1 MVLKRTSRNI
11 ISSPSL
17 AGRLG
22 SVVTVGENGEVPGA
36 LDTVDSRS
44 KLALL
49 SKSNLPSTVLDQTAS
64 IINQTG
70 KLVNNSGS
78 TLSKLANNFITNP
91 QQAGRKTLISYL
103 SPVLN
108 LFSITKYIS
117 ALKGFMSG
125 NARQSVA
132 DLISGLI
139 LNSVAGDS
147 KKLALAN
154 SSDQAK
160 ELFPNSLIKL
170 AGIGIM
176 EFTKQL
182 DSGSGRLNKLGGSES
197 MRWGVNSLFT
207 EVFSPI
213 QGILKTALLGR
224 GKVSTPD
231 VDFAEKM
238 VIPPLPNPRN

>member
-1 MVLKRTSRNI
+1 
-11 ISSPSL
+11 
-17 AGRLG
+17 
-22 SVVTVGENGEVPGA
+22 
-36 LDTVDSRS
+36 
-44 KLALL
+44 LL

-70 KLVNNSGS
+70 RLVNNSGG

-103 SPVLN
+103 SPILN

-139 LNSVAGDS
+139 LNSVASDS

-154 SSDQAK
+154 SPDKAK

-231 VDFAEKM
+231 VDFSQ
-238 VIPPLPNPRN
+238 

>member
-1 MVLKRTSRNI
+1 MALKRTSRNI
-11 ISSPSL
+11 IPSSSL

-22 SVVTVGENGEVPGA
+22 SVVTVGENGEVPRV
-36 LDTVDSRS
+36 LDTGDSRS

-70 KLVNNSGS
+70 KLVNNSGD
-78 TLSKLANNFITNP
+78 TLSKLANNFMTNP
-91 QQAGRKTLISYL
+91 QQGGRKTLISYL

-108 LFSITKYIS
+108 LFSITKYIG
-117 ALKGFMSG
+117 ALKGFMTG

-154 SSDQAK
+154 SPDQAK
-160 ELFPNSLIKL
+160 QLFPNSLIKL
-170 AGIGIM
+170 LGIGIM

-182 DSGSGRLNKLGGSES
+182 DSGSGRLAKLGGTES
-197 MRWGVNSLFT
+197 MRWGMNSLFT

-213 QGILKTALLGR
+213 QGILNTALLGR

-231 VDFAEKM
+231 VDFSQ
-238 VIPPLPNPRN
+238 

>member
-1 MVLKRTSRNI
+1 MALKRTNRNI
-11 ISSPSL
+11 TPSPSL
-17 AGRLG
+17 AGRG
-22 SVVTVGENGEVPGA
+22 SSVVTVGENSEIPRALGGEA
-36 LDTVDSRS
+36 SRS

-70 KLVNNSGS
+70 KLVNNSGG

-117 ALKGFMSG
+117 ALRGFMTG

-132 DLISGLI
+132 DFISGLI
-139 LNSVAGDS
+139 LNSVASDS

-154 SSDQAK
+154 SSGQAK

-213 QGILKTALLGR
+213 QGIVNTALFGR

-231 VDFAEKM
+231 VDFSKK
-238 VIPPLPNPRN
+238 

>member
-1 MVLKRTSRNI
+1 MALKRISRNI
-11 ISSPSL
+11 TPSPSL
-17 AGRLG
+17 AGGPG
-22 SVVTVGENGEVPGA
+22 SVVTADENGEISRVF
-36 LDTVDSRS
+36 DTGDSRN

-70 KLVNNSGS
+70 RLVNNSGG

-103 SPVLN
+103 SPILN

-139 LNSVAGDS
+139 LNSVASDS

-154 SSDQAK
+154 SPDQAK
-160 ELFPNSLIKL
+160 QLFPNSLIKL
-170 AGIGIM
+170 LGIGIM

-182 DSGSGRLNKLGGSES
+182 DSGSGRLAKLGGTES
-197 MRWGVNSLFT
+197 MRWGMNSLFT

-213 QGILKTALLGR
+213 QGILNTALLGR

-231 VDFAEKM
+231 VDFSQ
-238 VIPPLPNPRN
+238 

>member
-11 ISSPSL
+11 IPSSSL

-22 SVVTVGENGEVPGA
+22 SVVTTGENGEVPRV
-36 LDTVDSRS
+36 LDTEDSRS
-44 KLALL
+44 KLASL

-64 IINQTG
+64 IVNQTG
-70 KLVNNSGS
+70 KLVNNSGG
-78 TLSKLANNFITNP
+78 TLSKLANNFMTNP

-117 ALKGFMSG
+117 AFRGFMAG

-154 SSDQAK
+154 SPDQAK
-160 ELFPNSLIKL
+160 QLFPNSLIKL
-170 AGIGIM
+170 LGIGIM

-182 DSGSGRLNKLGGSES
+182 DSGSGRLAKLGGSES
-197 MRWGVNSLFT
+197 MRWGVNGLFT

-213 QGILKTALLGR
+213 QEILKTALLGR

-231 VDFAEKM
+231 VDFSQ
-238 VIPPLPNPRN
+238 